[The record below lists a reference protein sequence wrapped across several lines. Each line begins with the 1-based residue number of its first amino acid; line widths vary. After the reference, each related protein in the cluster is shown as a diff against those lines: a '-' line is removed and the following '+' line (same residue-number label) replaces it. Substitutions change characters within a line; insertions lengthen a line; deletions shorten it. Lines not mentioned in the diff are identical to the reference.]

1 MAAAG
6 HVRFRSSLSSSRFS
20 GWFFLTIFLNPGF
33 IQSMYKAFLSLPVDE
48 KLMLG
53 HDLPEK
59 YWLKESDWVVW
70 VTFIP
75 PVRAILSLG
84 FNFDT

>member
-1 MAAAG
+1 
-6 HVRFRSSLSSSRFS
+6 
-20 GWFFLTIFLNPGF
+20 
-33 IQSMYKAFLSLPVDE
+33 MYKAFLSLPVDE

-75 PVRAILSLG
+75 PLRAILSLG